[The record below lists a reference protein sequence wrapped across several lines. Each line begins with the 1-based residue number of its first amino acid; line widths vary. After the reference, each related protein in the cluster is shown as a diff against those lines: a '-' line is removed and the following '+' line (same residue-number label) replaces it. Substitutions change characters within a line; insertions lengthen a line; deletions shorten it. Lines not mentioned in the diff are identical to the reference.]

1 MENTSINNQSAT
13 DKVEIS
19 VQLDPELL
27 EQMKHLTN
35 NPSKVIETA
44 LKQWLNGERTRDDEL
59 SRTFMRNPPVPPRG
73 EWND

>member
-35 NPSKVIETA
+35 NPSRVIETA

>member
-1 MENTSINNQSAT
+1 MDNTTLSSQNDT

-19 VQLDPELL
+19 IKIDPELL

-35 NPSKVIETA
+35 NPSRVIETA
-44 LKQWLNGERTRDDEL
+44 LKQWLHGQRPKDDEL
-59 SRTFMRNPPVPPRG
+59 ARTFRRNPPVPPKG